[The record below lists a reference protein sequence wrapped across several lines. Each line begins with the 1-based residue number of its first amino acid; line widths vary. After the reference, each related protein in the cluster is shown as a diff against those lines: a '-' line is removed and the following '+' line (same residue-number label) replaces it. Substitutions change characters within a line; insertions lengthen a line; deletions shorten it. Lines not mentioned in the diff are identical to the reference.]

1 MGVNPHRPSFA
12 LLIKEGAQ
20 LIMTVWCHNARQL
33 VRPVLAALLLVLWAT
48 PASAQ
53 ERTVN
58 DLVSAVVRIK
68 TYINPDART
77 GDNLGHQREGSGVVL
92 DSNGLVLT
100 IGYLMVEAHA
110 AEVVTLEGRT
120 VPANIVGYDHETGF
134 GLLQASMPL
143 NVTPMPM
150 GSSAEVKQ
158 QDQLLVVSHGGAG
171 RVGAVIVVSKRE
183 FAGSWEYLLPDAI
196 FTAPPHPTWSGAALV
211 NREGRLVGIGS
222 LVVGDASGQGVRMPG
237 NMFVPI
243 DLLPPILGDLMAN
256 GHSSEP
262 PTPWLGLNT
271 EEAGG
276 KLVVSRAVP
285 GGPAEKAGIKRGDI
299 VTGIDGQSAYGLND
313 FYKTIRSR
321 GSAGIIV
328 PLDIERDGDKR
339 RIDIKSMNRRDHL
352 KLDSTL

>member
-1 MGVNPHRPSFA
+1 MAVRRY
-12 LLIKEGAQ
+12 
-20 LIMTVWCHNARQL
+20 NARQFA
-33 VRPVLAALLLVLWAT
+33 RSIFMALLFVVWAG
-48 PASAQ
+48 PSPAQ

-110 AEVVTLEGRT
+110 AEIVTLEGRT
-120 VPANIVGYDHETGF
+120 VPANIVGYDHESGF
-134 GLLQASMPL
+134 GLLQAAVPL
-143 NVTPMPM
+143 NVVPMPM
-150 GSSAEVKQ
+150 GSSADVKQ
-158 QDQLLVVSHGGAG
+158 QDQLLVVSHGGAS

-196 FTAPPHPTWSGAALV
+196 FTVPPHPMWSGAALV
-211 NREGRLVGIGS
+211 TREGKLVGIGS
-222 LVVGDASGQGVRMPG
+222 LTVGDASGQGVRMPG

-243 DLLPPILGDLMAN
+243 DRLPPILGDLMAT
-256 GHSSEP
+256 GYSGEP

-285 GGPAEKAGIKRGDI
+285 GGPAEKVGIKRGDI
-299 VTGIDGQSAYGLND
+299 VIGVDGQPSYDLNE
-313 FYKTIRSR
+313 FYKKIRSL
-321 GSAGIIV
+321 GGAGIIV
-328 PLDIERDGDKR
+328 PLDIERDGDRR

-352 KLDSTL
+352 KLNSTL

>member
-1 MGVNPHRPSFA
+1 M
-12 LLIKEGAQ
+12 E
-20 LIMTVWCHNARQL
+20 VWRHNKRKFTRA
-33 VRPVLAALLLVLWAT
+33 LAAACLLALFIAPT
-48 PASAQ
+48 SAQ
-53 ERTVN
+53 DRTVN

-134 GLLQASMPL
+134 GLLQASVPL
-143 NVTPMPM
+143 NVPSMPM
-150 GSSAEVKQ
+150 GSSADVKQ
-158 QDQLLVVSHGGAG
+158 QDQLLVVSHGGAS
-171 RVGAVIVVSKRE
+171 RVGAVLVVSKRE
-183 FAGSWEYLLPDAI
+183 FAGAWEYLLPDAI
-196 FTAPPHPTWSGAALV
+196 FTAPAHPAWSGAALV
-211 NREGRLVGIGS
+211 TREGKLVGIGS

-243 DLLPPILGDLMAN
+243 DRLPPILGDLMAN
-256 GHSSEP
+256 GYSSEA

-271 EEAGG
+271 EAADG

-285 GGPAEKAGIKRGDI
+285 GGPAEKAGIKRGD
-299 VTGIDGQSAYGLND
+299 VVVGVGGQPSYDLHE
-313 FYKTIRSR
+313 FYKKVRSL
-321 GSAGIIV
+321 GEAGITV
-328 PLDIERDGDKR
+328 PLDIERNGDKR

>member
-1 MGVNPHRPSFA
+1 MAVSPHNLRQSFRPMFA
-12 LLIKEGAQ
+12 
-20 LIMTVWCHNARQL
+20 
-33 VRPVLAALLLVLWAT
+33 AAVLLVSFVA
-48 PASAQ
+48 PAPAQ

-68 TYINPDART
+68 TYINPEART

-110 AEVVTLEGRT
+110 AEIVTLEGRT
-120 VPANIVGYDHETGF
+120 VPANIVGYDHESGF
-134 GLLQASMPL
+134 GLLQASVSL
-143 NVTPMPM
+143 NVAPMPM
-150 GSSAEVKQ
+150 GSSADVKQ

-183 FAGSWEYLLPDAI
+183 FAGAWEYLLPDAI
-196 FTAPPHPTWSGAALV
+196 FTAPPHPAWSGAALV
-211 NREGRLVGIGS
+211 NREGKLVGIGS

-243 DLLPPILGDLMAN
+243 DRLPPILGDLMAN
-256 GHSSEP
+256 GYSSES

-285 GGPAEKAGIKRGDI
+285 GGPAEKAGVKRGDI
-299 VTGIDGQSAYGLND
+299 VTGIDGQPSYDLSEL
-313 FYKTIRSR
+313 YKKIRSL
-321 GSAGIIV
+321 GSAGVTV
-328 PLDIERDGDKR
+328 PLEIERDGDKR

>member
-1 MGVNPHRPSFA
+1 MA
-12 LLIKEGAQ
+12 
-20 LIMTVWCHNARQL
+20 VWRHNQWPAS
-33 VRPVLAALLLVLWAT
+33 AALLLMLSAAT
-48 PASAQ
+48 ASAQ

-77 GDNLGHQREGSGVVL
+77 GDNLGHRREGSGVVL
-92 DSNGLVLT
+92 DNNGLVLT
-100 IGYLMVEAHA
+100 IGYLMVEAQA
-110 AEVVTLEGRT
+110 AEIVTLEGRT
-120 VPANIVGYDHETGF
+120 VPANVVGYDHETGF
-134 GLLQASMPL
+134 GLLQASLPL
-143 NVTPMPM
+143 NVAPMPM
-150 GSSAEVKQ
+150 GSSADVKQ

-171 RVGAVIVVSKRE
+171 RVGAVLVVSKRE
-183 FAGSWEYLLPDAI
+183 FAGAWEYLLPDAI

-211 NREGRLVGIGS
+211 NREGKLVGIGS

-243 DLLPPILGDLMAN
+243 DRLPPILGDLMAN
-256 GHSSEP
+256 GHSSAP
-262 PTPWLGLNT
+262 PTPWLGINT

-276 KLVVSRAVP
+276 RLVISRAVP

-299 VTGIDGQSAYGLND
+299 IVGIDGQSPHDLNE
-313 FYKTIRSR
+313 FYRNIRSL
-321 GSAGIIV
+321 GSAGVTV

-339 RIDIKSMNRRDHL
+339 RFDVKSMNRRDHL

>member
-1 MGVNPHRPSFA
+1 MAVWRHNLGRFA
-12 LLIKEGAQ
+12 QPLF
-20 LIMTVWCHNARQL
+20 
-33 VRPVLAALLLVLWAT
+33 AALLLAVSAI
-48 PASAQ
+48 PAAAQ

-58 DLVSAVVRIK
+58 DLVSSVVRIK
-68 TYINPDART
+68 TYINPEART
-77 GDNLGHQREGSGVVL
+77 GDNLGHRREGSGVVL

-134 GLLQASMPL
+134 GLLQAALPL
-143 NVTPMPM
+143 NVAPMPM
-150 GSSAEVKQ
+150 GSSADVKQ
-158 QDQLLVVSHGGAG
+158 QDQLLVVGHGGAG

-196 FTAPPHPTWSGAALV
+196 FTAPPYPAWSGAALV
-211 NREGRLVGIGS
+211 NREGQLVGIGS
-222 LVVGDASGQGVRMPG
+222 LVVGDAGGQGVRMPG

-243 DLLPPILGDLMAN
+243 DRLPPILGDLMAN
-256 GHSSEP
+256 GYSSES
-262 PTPWLGLNT
+262 PTPWLGINT

-299 VTGIDGQSAYGLND
+299 VAGIDGQSSYDLND
-313 FYKTIRSR
+313 FYRKIRSL
-321 GSAGIIV
+321 GSAGVTV
-328 PLDIERDGDKR
+328 PLDIDRGGDKR